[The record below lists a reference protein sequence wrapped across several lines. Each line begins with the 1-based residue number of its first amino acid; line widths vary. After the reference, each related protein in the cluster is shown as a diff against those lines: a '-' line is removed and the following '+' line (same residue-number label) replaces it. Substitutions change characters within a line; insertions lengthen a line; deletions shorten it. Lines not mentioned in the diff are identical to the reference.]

1 MREATATA
9 RDNDL
14 VRGSLTD
21 PECFA
26 ALFDRHAPHL
36 HAYVAR
42 RLGPDV
48 ADDVVS
54 DTFLDAFRRRHVYN
68 PDHTD
73 ARPWLYGIA
82 SNLIGKHRR
91 REQARYRA
99 YARNGPDETIAAL
112 VEEGVTTLAVNRPL
126 LRALAALKQGDRD
139 ALLLVA
145 WAQFTYGEVA
155 LALSIPVGTVRSR
168 LNRARTKMK
177 TALEATDA

>member
-1 MREATATA
+1 MRDAIATAG
-9 RDNDL
+9 DDDL
-14 VRGSLTD
+14 IQRSLAE

-54 DTFLDAFRRRHVYN
+54 DTFLDAFRRRHVYFR
-68 PDHTD
+68 DHTD
-73 ARPWLYGIA
+73 ARPWLYRDRLQPDRQA
-82 SNLIGKHRR
+82 PPPRDRPATPRLRPQRPRR
-91 REQARYRA
+91 DDRRPRGGGRDDPGRE
-99 YARNGPDETIAAL
+99 PAA
-112 VEEGVTTLAVNRPL
+112 AA
-126 LRALAALKQGDRD
+126 RALAALKPGDRD
-139 ALLLVA
+139 VLLLVA

-168 LNRARTKMK
+168 A
-177 TALEATDA
+177 

>member
-1 MREATATA
+1 MRDAIATAG
-9 RDNDL
+9 DHDL
-14 VRGSLTD
+14 IQRSLAE

-54 DTFLDAFRRRHVYN
+54 DTFLDAFRRRHVYD
-68 PDHTD
+68 PRHTD

-82 SNLIGKHRR
+82 SNLVGKHRR
-91 REQARYRA
+91 RETARYRA
-99 YARNGPDETIAAL
+99 YARTGPDETIAAL

-126 LRALAALKQGDRD
+126 LRALASLKPGDRD
-139 ALLLVA
+139 VLLLVA

-168 LNRARTKMK
+168 LNRARAKVK
-177 TALEATDA
+177 TALEAPDA

>member
-1 MREATATA
+1 MTA

-14 VRGSLTD
+14 VRLSLTD

-26 ALFDRHAPHL
+26 VLFDRHAPHL

-54 DTFLDAFRRRHVYN
+54 DTFLDAFRRRHAYD
-68 PDHTD
+68 PHRAD

-91 REQARYRA
+91 RETARYRA
-99 YARNGPDETIAAL
+99 YTRSGPDETVAAL

-126 LRALAALKQGDRD
+126 LRALAALKPRDRD
-139 ALLLVA
+139 VLLLVA
-145 WAQFTYGEVA
+145 WAQFTYDEVA
-155 LALSIPVGTVRSR
+155 AALSIPAGTVRSR
-168 LNRARTKMK
+168 LNRARTKVR
-177 TALEATDA
+177 TALEAGDA